1 MHKAAP
7 TAATNGRDHVN
18 RMRLN
23 GVLLSCAAASLAAA
37 CAPVAIG
44 HNVAA
49 SGDTA
54 SVGRI
59 DVSTIPFDPALHVQ
73 TGTYTP
79 SGSVLVSYADAPGRD
94 RRDIKL
100 ATMNDDGSAMRTFFE
115 GRVPDRPK
123 DNGIRFMIFPD
134 NKRIFMGDF
143 VLECSAP
150 LERCNDAKLVPVDYP
165 AEVADGDHI
174 SHRWSEMIIAPD
186 NCHVSWTTLLANY
199 SAMVFTGELER
210 TKAGYRIANT
220 RIVST
225 VDQFQPDPAHPDGVI
240 PQPTRGGEV
249 KQFVHGGAGI
259 SVAGGARRDIAD
271 STVLHLA
278 SGEIEAI
285 TDTPGY
291 TETTIFSPDE
301 QLGVVM
307 TARFSPQTDLAV
319 LGLMPRPYPGALNI
333 GLNSLAYNY
342 SVSGVRQQRQ
352 GNVGPALID
361 IARSKSEEGYLGANL
376 NTSADWVF
384 SSPLSWHPSSTRA
397 MWMEG
402 RRGQR
407 GTQERRMQMV
417 RLLDYEPGAAVASAT
432 TPDNMSYAL
441 TDLSVVKDYARQSK
455 DIDVK
460 VYGRHSGHIA
470 YSRTPAGRIE
480 KTYVNF
486 SDDGQNV
493 YSGRETMDYN
503 PRANSTYRADVTLTG
518 PKPGRMNLRMT
529 FGPATDF
536 YNPTKILFA
545 PDASGQPLSSGFVE
559 YDGQRLD
566 VSELLP

>member
-1 MHKAAP
+1 MNLMRRSAVSLSF
-7 TAATNGRDHVN
+7 TAMFITT
-18 RMRLN
+18 
-23 GVLLSCAAASLAAA
+23 A
-37 CAPVAIG
+37 CAPVAVRQDVG
-44 HNVAA
+44 SNSDAA
-49 SGDTA
+49 SA
-54 SVGRI
+54 SRI
-59 DVSTIPFDPALHVQ
+59 EITTIPFDPALHVQ

-79 SGSVLVSYADAPGRD
+79 SGSVLVSYADAPGSD

-100 ATMNDDGSAMRTFFE
+100 ATMNDDGTAMRTFFA

-123 DNGIRFMIFPD
+123 DNGIRFMVFPD

-143 VLECSAP
+143 VLECSQP
-150 LERCNDAKLVPVDYP
+150 LERCDDAKLVPVAYP
-165 AEVADGDHI
+165 EEVADGDHV

-186 NCHVSWTTLLANY
+186 NRHVSWTTLLANY
-199 SAMVFTGELER
+199 SALVFTGALER
-210 TKAGYRIANT
+210 TQTGYRIADT

-225 VDQFQPDPAHPDGVI
+225 VEPFRPDPAHPDGVI

-278 SGEIEAI
+278 TGEIEAI

-301 QLGVVM
+301 RHGVVM
-307 TARFSPQTDLAV
+307 TARFSPRTDLAV
-319 LGLMPRPYPGALNI
+319 LGLMPRPYPGALNM

-361 IARSKSEEGYLGANL
+361 IARSKNEVGYLGTNL
-376 NTSADWVF
+376 NTDADWVF
-384 SSPLSWHPSSTRA
+384 GSPISWHPSSTKA

-417 RLLDYEPGAAVASAT
+417 RLLDYKPDAAVAAVQ
-432 TPDNMSYAL
+432 TPDSMNYAL

-460 VYGRHSGHIA
+460 VYGRHSGTIT
-470 YSRTPAGRIE
+470 YRRTPAGRIE

-486 SDDGQNV
+486 SDDGRNI

-503 PRANSTYRADVTLTG
+503 PRANTTYIADVTLTG
-518 PKPGRMNLRMT
+518 PTPGRMNLRIT

-536 YNPTKILFA
+536 YNPTRILFST
-545 PDASGQPLSSGFVE
+545 DGSGQPLSSGHAE

-566 VSELLP
+566 VSDLLP

>member
-1 MHKAAP
+1 M
-7 TAATNGRDHVN
+7 N
-18 RMRLN
+18 RKRMN
-23 GVLLSCAAASLAAA
+23 AVCSSCLAISLATA
-37 CAPVAIG
+37 CAPVAAKQD
-44 HNVAA
+44 VASA
-49 SGDTA
+49 GDAA

-59 DVSTIPFDPALHVQ
+59 EVSSIPFNPALHVQ

-79 SGSVLVSYADAPGRD
+79 SGSLLVSYADAPGGD
-94 RRDIKL
+94 RRAIKL
-100 ATMNDDGSAMRTFFE
+100 ATMNDDGTAMRTLFS

-123 DNGIRFMIFPD
+123 DNGIRFMVFPD
-134 NKRIFMGDF
+134 NKRVFMGDF

-150 LERCNDAKLVPVDYP
+150 LERCEDAKLVPVAYP

-174 SHRWSEMIIAPD
+174 SHRWSEIIIAPD
-186 NCHVSWTTLLANY
+186 NRHVSWTTLLANY
-199 SAMVFTGELER
+199 SAMVFTGALER
-210 TKAGYRIANT
+210 TQTGYRIGQT

-225 VDQFQPDPAHPDGVI
+225 VDPFRPDPAHRDGVI
-240 PQPTRGGEV
+240 PQPIRGGEV

-259 SVAGGARRDIAD
+259 SVAGGARRDLAD

-278 SGEIEAI
+278 SGETEAI

-291 TETTIFSPDE
+291 NETTIFSPDE
-301 QLGVVM
+301 QLGMVM
-307 TARFSPQTDLAV
+307 TARFSPRTDLAV
-319 LGLMPRPYPGALNI
+319 LGLMPRPYPGALNM

-342 SVSGVRQQRQ
+342 SVSGVRQHRQ

-361 IARSKSEEGYLGANL
+361 IARSKNDEGYLGTNL
-376 NTSADWVF
+376 NTEEDWVF
-384 SSPLSWHPSSTRA
+384 GSPISWHPNSTKA

-402 RRGQR
+402 RRGPR

-417 RLLDYEPGAAVASAT
+417 RLLDYRPGAAVASAEI
-432 TPDNMSYAL
+432 PDSKSYAL
-441 TDLSVVKDYARQSK
+441 TDLSIVKDYARQSK
-455 DIDVK
+455 NIDVK
-460 VYGRHSGHIA
+460 VYGRHSGFIT
-470 YSRTPAGRIE
+470 YIRTPTGRIE

-486 SDDGQNV
+486 SDDGRNV

-503 PRANSTYRADVTLTG
+503 PRAQSTYLADVTLTG
-518 PKPGRMNLRMT
+518 PKPGRMDLRMT

-545 PDASGQPLSSGFVE
+545 PDASGKPLSSGSVE

>member
-1 MHKAAP
+1 M
-7 TAATNGRDHVN
+7 TAAF
-18 RMRLN
+18 
-23 GVLLSCAAASLAAA
+23 LSCAAIFLATSCAPSTIAQDLAA
-37 CAPVAIG
+37 G
-44 HNVAA
+44 SN
-49 SGDTA
+49 TA
-54 SVGRI
+54 SVGRFE
-59 DVSTIPFDPALHVQ
+59 VSTIPFDPSLHVQ

-79 SGSVLVSYADAPGRD
+79 SGSVLVSYADTPGGE

-100 ATMNDDGSAMRTFFE
+100 ATMNDDGTAMRTFFA

-123 DNGIRFMIFPD
+123 DNGIRFMVFSD

-143 VLECSAP
+143 VLECSVP
-150 LERCNDAKLVPVDYP
+150 LERCDDAKLVPVVYP

-186 NCHVSWTTLLANY
+186 NRHVSWTTLLANY

-210 TKAGYRIANT
+210 TQTEYRIGQT

-225 VDQFQPDPAHPDGVI
+225 VDPFQPDPAHPDGVI
-240 PQPTRGGEV
+240 PQLIRGGEV

-307 TARFSPQTDLAV
+307 TARFSPRSDLAV
-319 LGLMPRPYPGALNI
+319 LGLMPRPYPGALNM

-361 IARSKSEEGYLGANL
+361 IARSKSEEGYLGSNL
-376 NTSADWVF
+376 NTETDWVF
-384 SSPLSWHPSSTRA
+384 NSPISWHPSSTRA
-397 MWMEG
+397 MWIEG

-417 RLLDYEPGAAVASAT
+417 RLPDYTPKVPVASAA
-432 TPDNMSYAL
+432 TPENMSYAL
-441 TDLSVVKDYARQSK
+441 TDLLVVKDYARQSK

-460 VYGRHSGHIA
+460 VYGRHSGYIT

-480 KTYVNF
+480 KAYVNF
-486 SDDGQNV
+486 SDDGRNV
-493 YSGRETMDYN
+493 YSGRETMNYN
-503 PRANSTYRADVTLTG
+503 PRANSTYLADVTLTG

-545 PDASGQPLSSGFVE
+545 PDASGQPLSSGFAE
-559 YDGQRLD
+559 YDGRRLD